1 MSRMGIK
8 WKVLAVFFKAEK
20 KIFLIKLSQE
30 GLTDRKSMYAQ
41 IQEIQKYQGLET
53 F

>member
-1 MSRMGIK
+1 MKSFSSFLQSR
-8 WKVLAVFFKAEK
+8 K
-20 KIFLIKLSQE
+20 KKFFLIKLSQE